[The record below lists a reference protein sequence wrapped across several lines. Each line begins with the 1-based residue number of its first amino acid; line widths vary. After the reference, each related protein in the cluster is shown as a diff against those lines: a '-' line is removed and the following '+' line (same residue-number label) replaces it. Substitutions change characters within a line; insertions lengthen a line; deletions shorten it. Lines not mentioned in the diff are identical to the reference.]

1 MLITGAGEQPHNL
14 QVKSDFKPEIF
25 FIGQIV
31 GGTDFPT
38 DQDGIFIEASL
49 KYGQEWSLIPQ
60 QKVGQNMQTHTA
72 YADDEGFFIFAH
84 PFDFNFEVR
93 SVQGW

>member
-1 MLITGAGEQPHNL
+1 MRA
-14 QVKSDFKPEIF
+14 DFKPEVF

-38 DQDGIFIEASL
+38 DQDGIFIEANL
-49 KYGQEWSLIPQ
+49 THGANWNLFGKN
-60 QKVGQNMQTHTA
+60 KTMQTHTA
-72 YADDEGFFIFAH
+72 YSNDEGFYVFAH
-84 PFDFNFEVR
+84 PFDFHLACE

>member
-1 MLITGAGEQPHNL
+1 MNIIGNQPAAPPKK
-14 QVKSDFKPEIF
+14 VKGDFKPEIY

-49 KYGQEWSLIPQ
+49 KFGDDWKQIPEM
-60 QKVGQNMQTHTA
+60 KAG
-72 YADDEGFFIFAH
+72 
-84 PFDFNFEVR
+84 
-93 SVQGW
+93 